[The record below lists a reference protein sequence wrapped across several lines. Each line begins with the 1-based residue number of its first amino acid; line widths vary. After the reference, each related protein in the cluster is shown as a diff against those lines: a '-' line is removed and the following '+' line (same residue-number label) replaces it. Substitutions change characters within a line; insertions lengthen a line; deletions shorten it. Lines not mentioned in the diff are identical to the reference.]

1 MFLSSEDLEALT
13 GWKRPK
19 EQIKFLKDQ
28 AIPHLINAAGK
39 PVVLRSV
46 IDKRLGGDTD
56 GIDTHVDMEQFERN
70 LWTLNNGFK
79 NKDATLELVTGLRH
93 ASQNWSAGLP
103 ARRSAPTMAGKTPT
117 SSKRIG
123 RR

>member
-1 MFLSSEDLEALT
+1 MFLSGEDLEALT

-46 IDKRLGGDTD
+46 IDKRLGGDLG
-56 GIDTHVDMEQFERN
+56 GIDTNVDMEQFERN

-79 NKDATLELVTGLRH
+79 NKDGRTQRC
-93 ASQNWSAGLP
+93 
-103 ARRSAPTMAGKTPT
+103 ARRSSTTTPASSASSTGCVAAGP
-117 SSKRIG
+117 R
-123 RR
+123 